1 MARSILSFCLKL
13 ELGGQTTSLI
23 LFSKFSRFES
33 LGLIHEEINSREKHG
48 ECGNVIR
55 DLRRVDT
62 W

>member
-33 LGLIHEEINSREKHG
+33 LLFTKKLIVEKSMA
-48 ECGNVIR
+48 NVEM
-55 DLRRVDT
+55 
-62 W
+62 